1 MWLIAFIV
9 ALGGLGVVGGCCAWL
24 LADRRSL
31 RAERDRLG
39 QALGEREQAIEG
51 YLDKVEQIQAEKVQ
65 LGNQLERVQAEK
77 AAAEQAHEKAQQ
89 QARETFQNLASNVL
103 QNANKQ
109 FLDMASQRLTS
120 EQKQATA
127 ALDQRKQAI
136 EAMLKPISETLDRH
150 AKAVGEIEKHRE
162 GAYHGLKQQ
171 LGSLL
176 EAQQALGKQTH
187 TLANALRGSSAARGR
202 WGELTLKRIAEMA
215 GMIGHCDFGEQVT
228 LWRGEASQRPD
239 MVVNLPSERQI
250 VIDAKSVGQNYYAA
264 MEAESD
270 EARAKCLASH
280 ARDIE
285 SRVRELASKAYWE
298 QLDRSPDF
306 VVLFIPGESFL
317 HPAVE
322 LQPDLLQSAMQ
333 RGVVIATPTI
343 LISLLRVVEM
353 GWREEKI
360 AENAQRVREL
370 GMELHERVATI
381 TGHAATLGGHIE
393 KAVKSYNSFVGS
405 FESRVLVSARKFKEL
420 GADSPKELPAE
431 GELGEVTTLPREV
444 KAAESDAS

>member
-1 MWLIAFIV
+1 MWPIAFIV
-9 ALGGLGVVGGCCAWL
+9 AAAGLAVAGGVCVWL
-24 LADRRSL
+24 VADRRSV
-31 RAERDRLG
+31 RAERDRLA
-39 QALGEREQAIEG
+39 QTVSEREQAIEG
-51 YLDKVEQIQAEKVQ
+51 YIDKIEQLQAERGQ
-65 LGNQLERVQAEK
+65 LSNQLERVQAEK
-77 AAAEQAHEKAQQ
+77 AAAERAHEQAQK
-89 QARETFQNLASNVL
+89 QARETFQNLASNAL
-103 QNANKQ
+103 QSAHKQ
-109 FLDMASQRLTS
+109 FLELANQRLTS
-120 EQKQATA
+120 EQKQAAA

-136 EAMLKPISETLDRH
+136 EAMLKPITDTLDRH

-176 EAQQALGKQTH
+176 EAQQALSKQTH

-215 GMIGHCDFGEQVT
+215 GMIAHCDFGEQVT
-228 LWRGEASQRPD
+228 IWRGEASQRPD
-239 MVVNLPSERQI
+239 MVVKLPSERQI

-264 MEAESD
+264 MEADSD
-270 EARAKCLASH
+270 EARSKHLASH

-298 QLDRSPDF
+298 QLERSPDF

-343 LISLLRVVEM
+343 LISLLRVVEL

-370 GMELHERVATI
+370 GMELHERIATI

-393 KAVKSYNSFVGS
+393 KAVKSYNAFVGS
-405 FESRVLVSARKFKEL
+405 LESRVLVSARKFKEL

-431 GELGEVTTLPREV
+431 GELGEVTAAPREV
-444 KAAESDAS
+444 KAADAEA